1 MVAEAFIP
9 NPLNKEQVNHIDGNK
24 SNNCVWNLEW
34 CTDKENVNHALKTGL
49 RKSHKVKIVETGEV
63 FENAYECAKSIHGN
77 AQNIYKCI
85 DGSRKTHKKYHYEV
99 VE

>member
-1 MVAEAFIP
+1 MGRLIEGKSFY
-9 NPLNKEQVNHIDGNK
+9 NKP
-24 SNNCVWNLEW
+24 
-34 CTDKENVNHALKTGL
+34 
-49 RKSHKVKIVETGEV
+49 
-63 FENAYECAKSIHGN
+63 YECAKSIHGN